1 MTLPSVETPR
11 YELTLPSTDKVV
23 QFRPFLVK
31 EEKVLLLAM
40 ESNNNTE
47 IINATKEILNA
58 CTYEKLEIEKLPIF
72 DIEYIFLQIRAKSV
86 GEIAK
91 FKMLCPDDKSTYTN
105 VEVDLTKVNV
115 QVDDEHTNNIVIDEN
130 RKLGVVFNYPTLE
143 MTKAGFNI
151 DETDINTLFDIMTT
165 SIDHIYEGE
174 KVYPAKD
181 STKEE
186 LKTFL
191 ESLPQKTFEK
201 IKTFFET
208 MPQLRHT
215 IEVENPKTKVK
226 STIDL
231 KGIRDFFQ

>member
-58 CTYEKLEIEKLPIF
+58 CTFEKLEIEKLPIF

-91 FKMLCPDDKSTYTN
+91 FKMLCPDDKSTYVD

-115 QVDDEHTNNIVIDEN
+115 QVDDTHTNNIVIDEN

-208 MPQLRHT
+208 MPQLRHN